1 MAEQKE
7 PLKKPATGQVRKSRD
22 ADISNL
28 MFGKLPPQN
37 KDLEEVVLGALML
50 DKDAL
55 PSVLEILRPET
66 FYVNAHQIIFQA
78 IINLFDN
85 SKPIDMLT
93 VTEELRKMG
102 KLETIGGPYTLVE
115 LTNRVGSSANIEYH
129 SRIITQK
136 FIQRE
141 LIRISNTTI
150 KDAYEDTTDVFDLL
164 DQAEAGLFKIT
175 QTNISKSY
183 EPLGALSGLAL
194 KQIEEL
200 SKKEDGLTGVPT
212 GFKDLD
218 LLTSGWQPSDLIIIA
233 ARPAMGKTAFTLSLA
248 RNAAAEYK
256 KPVALFSLEMG
267 NLQLAMRLI
276 SAEAEIPGDR
286 LRNGKLH
293 SDAEWKRVHH
303 AINKFNDVPIFI
315 DDTPAIN
322 IFELRAKCRRLRKQ
336 HGIELVI
343 IDYLQLMTGSGD
355 SKGNREQEVSGIS
368 RALKGMAKE
377 LNIPVIAL
385 SQLSR
390 SVESRGGTKRPM
402 LSDLRESGAIEQDAD
417 IVTFLYRPDYYGIT
431 ADEAGVSTEG
441 MTEVIVAKHRNGPVD
456 TVKLRF
462 TKEFARF
469 TDWND
474 MGFDGLP
481 LINTKGTFD
490 AAGGGSGVITRSSRM
505 NDDEDIPF

>member
-22 ADISNL
+22 ADMSNL

-102 KLETIGGPYTLVE
+102 KLETVGGPYTLVE

-336 HGIELVI
+336 HGIELII

-377 LNIPVIAL
+377 LNVPVIAL

-431 ADEAGVSTEG
+431 ADENGVSTEG
-441 MTEVIVAKHRNGPVD
+441 MTEVIVAKHRNGAVD

-474 MGFDGLP
+474 MGFDDLP
-481 LINTKGTFD
+481 LLNTKGTFD